1 MKRFKLFI
9 IVAFM
14 AVIMA
19 GCSGKTNEV
28 EADPQE
34 EVVQDNTDS
43 LVRICKLSAC
53 KIGYQSGEII
63 SLYASGEMSLN
74 AASKLLKTNYED
86 IKYLYDLKIYS
97 EEDDKY
103 MFALYGNV
111 MSAFNELYEE
121 GDGYID
127 NVELISKC
135 VEKLMAE

>member
-1 MKRFKLFI
+1 MKRFKIFMI
-9 IVAFM
+9 IAMMAMVLVAC
-14 AVIMA
+14 
-19 GCSGKTNEV
+19 GGK
-28 EADPQE
+28 EATSDPQE

-97 EEDDKY
+97 EEDDK
-103 MFALYGNV
+103 
-111 MSAFNELYEE
+111 
-121 GDGYID
+121 
-127 NVELISKC
+127 
-135 VEKLMAE
+135 

>member
-1 MKRFKLFI
+1 
-9 IVAFM
+9 
-14 AVIMA
+14 
-19 GCSGKTNEV
+19 
-28 EADPQE
+28 
-34 EVVQDNTDS
+34 
-43 LVRICKLSAC
+43 
-53 KIGYQSGEII
+53 
-63 SLYASGEMSLN
+63 LYASGEMSLN